1 MAGKYKVQAYDGN
14 IKGYMPVQKNVGM
27 HVEIKDPDSKMI
39 LSRVSLVV
47 NGAVVIQNFYDI
59 SGNYKVQAYDYNV
72 KEYMPVTAEI
82 GMLVQVTDP
91 DEKVVLSR
99 VSLYFLS
106 LFIQEAIRFK
116 PMIVM

>member
-47 NGAVVIQNFYDI
+47 NGAVVI
-59 SGNYKVQAYDYNV
+59 
-72 KEYMPVTAEI
+72 
-82 GMLVQVTDP
+82 
-91 DEKVVLSR
+91 
-99 VSLYFLS
+99 
-106 LFIQEAIRFK
+106 
-116 PMIVM
+116 